1 MAIKHVPRVS
11 VKVEYGKVKN
21 KITSVKFEAKNASGI
36 YEETYASWS
45 GVRTASYPNSLS
57 TPSRGANPF
66 IVGLTKVGTGA
77 TFTASTNGYDGYASK
92 VATSE
97 VWYDEYEKHLGYKI
111 PNDGLRIT
119 VTSSENI
126 EMLTLYFDKFSNAY
140 PVRMTLDYGTYH
152 EDVDNYSPRMFAFKL
167 DGSSNVAVITL
178 LSWSQPNS
186 IVRLTGLLD
195 GLEETYDRSNNLQRV
210 SVKMQ
215 STASDLPEYGCIG
228 KTDSIALYD
237 NDYQIRQLA
246 ERGFLNKGLPIS
258 VYVNNNLVSSYS
270 SSADW
275 NENGKEIS
283 VSMEDEIMN
292 WDAIQ
297 LDLAE
302 PPRVYVGVNTFSENR
317 ADNLWELLIS
327 TLKIAGVEVD
337 MGGEYLGR
345 LEVSTA
351 TVTHLKNIRLGIWY
365 QPEQLNLSEFVN
377 NICTLGQINIYI
389 GFGDKIVISKI

>member
-21 KITSVKFEAKNASGI
+21 KIKSVEFD
-36 YEETYASWS
+36 TYASWS
-45 GVRTASYPNSLS
+45 EVTDASYPNSLS
-57 TPSRGANPF
+57 TPSRGSNPF

-77 TFTASTNGYDGYASK
+77 TFTAETNGYDGYASK

-97 VWYDEYEKHLGYKI
+97 VWYDENEKHLGYKI

-119 VTSSENI
+119 VASSENI
-126 EMLTLYFDKFSNAY
+126 EVLTLYFDKFSNAY
-140 PVRMTLDYGTYH
+140 PIRMTIDCGTYH
-152 EDVDNYSPRMFAFKL
+152 EEVDNYSPRMFAFKL
-167 DGSSNVAVITL
+167 DGTAKVAVITL

-246 ERGFLNKGLPIS
+246 ERGFLDKGLPIS
-258 VYVNNNLVSSYS
+258 VYVNDNLVCSYS

-275 NENGKEIS
+275 SENGKEIS

-297 LDLAE
+297 LDLSD
-302 PPRVYVGVNTFSENR
+302 PPFKYEKLNQFNEVFVAS
-317 ADNLWELLIS
+317 NLYELLVA
-327 TLKIAGVEVD
+327 TLKKAGVD
-337 MGGEYLGR
+337 IDRGTHLGR
-345 LEVSTA
+345 ISISPNTQ
-351 TVTHLKNIRLGIWY
+351 THLENIKLGLWY
-365 QPEQLNLSEFVN
+365 QPAQLSLSEFVN

>member
-21 KITSVKFEAKNASGI
+21 KITSVNFD
-36 YEETYASWS
+36 TYASWS
-45 GVRTASYPNSLS
+45 EVRAASYPNSLS
-57 TPSRGANPF
+57 TPSRGSNPF

-97 VWYDEYEKHLGYKI
+97 TLYDDKNKNLGYAI
-111 PNDGLRIT
+111 PNGGLRIT
-119 VTSSENI
+119 VTSAEPL

-140 PVRMTLDYGTYH
+140 PVRMTLDYGNYH
-152 EDVDNYSPRMFAFKL
+152 EEVDNYSPRMFAFKL
-167 DGSSNVAVITL
+167 DGTRKEAVITF

-186 IVRLTGLLD
+186 IVRFTGLLD
-195 GLEETYDRSNNLQRV
+195 GLEETYDKSNNLQRV

-228 KTDSIALYD
+228 KTDSIVLYD

-246 ERGFLNKGLPIS
+246 ERGFLSKGLPIS
-258 VYVNNNLVSSYS
+258 VYVNDSLVCSYS

-275 NENGKEIS
+275 SENGKEIS
-283 VSMEDEIMN
+283 VSLEDEIMN
-292 WDAIQ
+292 WDAIPLNL
-297 LDLAE
+297 LD
-302 PPRVYVGVNTFSENR
+302 PPFFYASLNKFDNRVVS
-317 ADNLWELLIS
+317 NLWELLIS

-337 MGGEYLGR
+337 RDGVYLGR
-345 LEVSTA
+345 VVVSQA
-351 TVTHLKNIRLGIWY
+351 TMLSLQKIKLGLWY

-389 GFGDKIVISKI
+389 GFGNRIVISKI